1 MGGFSCGTDVRNK
14 EVLSLANIRPTLQ
27 IEIDPRRP
35 VPEICAVIS
44 AVLPYHPP
52 GQEEAILNG
61 VKEAIEKQL
70 GALKKGAEKHA
81 EPVHEPS
88 GAGANQ

>member
-1 MGGFSCGTDVRNK
+1 M
-14 EVLSLANIRPTLQ
+14 ANIRPTLQ

-44 AVLPYHPP
+44 ATLPFHPP

-70 GALKKGAEKHA
+70 GAIKKGAENHA
-81 EPVHEPS
+81 KPVHGPS
-88 GAGANQ
+88 GSGADQ